1 MKMKRGDYLIFWS
14 KKIIKTGGQLGR
26 TPYKLP
32 TPHLRHSWIDT
43 FLLGNRG
50 NLMVINTVFTLQET
64 NKGLFLAAKIL
75 RQHGKL
81 LVVDTRGEISPF
93 LQVIEGGLDSIPSV
107 MSFSGSR
114 WVGGTLSNWK
124 KISQMVSQY
133 GKIWRQFD
141 NYLVE
146 NDIESARYRKMKA
159 SYPGFLEKSK
169 ERVKLRLNNKPD
181 LIFIVNPN
189 ESRHVIQEANGLKI
203 PVIALVDSNT
213 DLDGIKIP
221 IPVNYDTMFW
231 VYHCVNSLLRLAR
244 WMQVSKNTG
253 LPLHFSSKNGVRP
266 DPIQQSKDSLA
277 PSRPVPVLLK
287 KEKEAKTEK
296 KAKKE
301 KEAKKDKK
309 ANRLHFTTKIKAKGG
324 HTQ

>member
-1 MKMKRGDYLIFWS
+1 MKTGNYLLPLS
-14 KKIIKTGGQLGR
+14 KNIIKTGGQVGR

-32 TPHLRHSWIDT
+32 TPHLRHSYIDT

-50 NLMVINTVFTLQET
+50 NLMLINTAFTLQES

-93 LQVIEGGLDSIPSV
+93 LQVIEGGLDIIPSV

-146 NDIESARYRKMKA
+146 NDIESARYKKMKA
-159 SYPGFLEKSK
+159 SYPGFLENSK
-169 ERVKLRLNNKPD
+169 GRVKVRLNNKPD

-213 DLDGIKIP
+213 DLDGIEIP

-253 LPLHFSSKNGVRP
+253 SHFHFSSKNGVPPSPLQR
-266 DPIQQSKDSLA
+266 SKNSLA
-277 PSRPVPVLLK
+277 PSPSAPLPSK
-287 KEKEAKTEK
+287 KEK
-296 KAKKE
+296 KASRV
-301 KEAKKDKK
+301 DI
-309 ANRLHFTTKIKAKGG
+309 H
-324 HTQ
+324 

>member
-1 MKMKRGDYLIFWS
+1 MNKMKSTKQGNIEMKKGDYLVFWS
-14 KKIIKTGGQLGR
+14 KKVIRTGGHLGR
-26 TPYKLP
+26 APYKLP

-50 NLMVINTVFTLQET
+50 NLMLINTFFTVQET

-93 LQVIEGGLDSIPSV
+93 LQVIEGGLDIIPSV
-107 MSFSGSR
+107 ISFSGSR

-124 KISQMVSQY
+124 KISQMVFQY

-169 ERVKLRLNNKPD
+169 GRVKLRLNNKPD

-213 DLDGIKIP
+213 NLDGIQIP

-244 WMQVSKNTG
+244 WMQVSKSSD
-253 LPLHFSSKNGVRP
+253 LPYHFSSKNGVPTHRF
-266 DPIQQSKDSLA
+266 QQRKSSLP
-277 PSRPVPVLLK
+277 PSRPAPVLL
-287 KEKEAKTEK
+287 
-296 KAKKE
+296 
-301 KEAKKDKK
+301 KKDKK
-309 ANRLHFTTKIKAKGG
+309 ANGLHLTTKIKAKR
-324 HTQ
+324 